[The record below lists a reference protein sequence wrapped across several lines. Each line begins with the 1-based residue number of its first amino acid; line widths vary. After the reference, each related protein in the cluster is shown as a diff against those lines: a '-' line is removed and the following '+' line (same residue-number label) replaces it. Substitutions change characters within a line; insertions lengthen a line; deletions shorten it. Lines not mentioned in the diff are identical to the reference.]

1 MQNES
6 IPDARGPVFCGVD
19 THADSHWLYVLDWR
33 GRKVLSRQFPA
44 DAAGYEALAGAIA
57 AAGEPACIA
66 MEGTSSYG
74 AGLNPGRLR
83 SEASFA
89 AICGACPIPASSGK
103 TVRHR
108 LNRGG
113 DRQANS
119 ALHEIARQRVMRDPE
134 TAEYAERARGRG
146 KSDREVMRCLKRY
159 VAREAYRALIGL
171 ATLMWTVPGGAQET
185 GGPYMRDPRHPRHFT
200 DEFKRQ
206 IVDLYNAGK
215 PKREIMDEYDLG
227 KSTVERWIKSINAT
241 GSPRAADNRTPEQNR
256 ILELERENRRLRME
270 VDVLKQA
277 ALIYA
282 RK

>member
-1 MQNES
+1 MVKSEDLS
-6 IPDARGPVFCGVD
+6 CWDPKELDDDLRKICLTKHRDLGP
-19 THADSHWLYVLDWR
+19 
-33 GRKVLSRQFPA
+33 
-44 DAAGYEALAGAIA
+44 
-57 AAGEPACIA
+57 
-66 MEGTSSYG
+66 
-74 AGLNPGRLR
+74 
-83 SEASFA
+83 
-89 AICGACPIPASSGK
+89 
-103 TVRHR
+103 
-108 LNRGG
+108 
-113 DRQANS
+113 
-119 ALHEIARQRVMRDPE
+119 
-134 TAEYAERARGRG
+134 AEFEN
-146 KSDREVMRCLKRY
+146 
-159 VAREAYRALIGL
+159 GL